1 MFTARQVAPERIG
14 RWVAWVFAAL
24 MAATVVASIGLSG
37 SMEPDGAPATPGLIE
52 TGLAHGVTALVDV
65 VDSAWRETV
74 RELTK
79 VVMAVL
85 AWTWWPL
92 DVTVN
97 GQQLPGGAHVLHS

>member
-1 MFTARQVAPERIG
+1 MFTTRQVAPERIG
-14 RWVAWVFAAL
+14 HWVAWLFVAL
-24 MAATVVASIGLSG
+24 MGAAVVASLGLRAG
-37 SMEPDGAPATPGLIE
+37 MEPAGAPATAGLIE
-52 TGLAHGVTALVDV
+52 TGLAQGVTALVDV

-85 AWTWWPL
+85 AWNWWPL
-92 DVTVN
+92 DITVN